1 MGSTAM
7 DPTMMP
13 AQEEALAN
21 YGKEEIA
28 ALANFYGYLSLG
40 KPQLVDPGK
49 LIGQCEGFKKFV
61 FKKKL
66 EWDAKHES
74 DLETAKAHLNAE
86 ENRKPPFLLYIV
98 NEKLQRLIKTKSLKT
113 KIEKLTKTITLLRSW

>member
-28 ALANFYGYLSLG
+28 ALANFYGYPPLG
-40 KPQLVDPGK
+40 KPQHVDPDK
-49 LIGQCEGFKKFV
+49 LIG
-61 FKKKL
+61 
-66 EWDAKHES
+66 H
-74 DLETAKAHLNAE
+74 TKASRNL
-86 ENRKPPFLLYIV
+86 
-98 NEKLQRLIKTKSLKT
+98 SLKRNWNGRQNMNQIW
-113 KIEKLTKTITLLRSW
+113 KPQKLV